1 MAGRK
6 RFVSNIFVGRKVA
19 REGGRKRERESH
31 DRSKWKKLEVTWPIV
46 REGSESNTFQ
56 RVYPTV
62 NQWLVRSPGCCTDLS
77 KSRIYRDIRSW
88 RATGI
93 AVYIIECGNQCNP
106 KKKGNTKGDKFN
118 FRDIIYKCLLLYA
131 LWFLSI
137 FERMYFDSRNSNL
150 IKI

>member
-19 REGGRKRERESH
+19 REGGRKRERKSH

-62 NQWLVRSPGCCTDLS
+62 NQWLVRSPGCCTGLS

>member
-19 REGGRKRERESH
+19 REREGEGEGERERESH

-62 NQWLVRSPGCCTDLS
+62 NQWLVRSPGCCTGLS

-131 LWFLSI
+131 LWSLSI
-137 FERMYFDSRNSNL
+137 LYRT
-150 IKI
+150 